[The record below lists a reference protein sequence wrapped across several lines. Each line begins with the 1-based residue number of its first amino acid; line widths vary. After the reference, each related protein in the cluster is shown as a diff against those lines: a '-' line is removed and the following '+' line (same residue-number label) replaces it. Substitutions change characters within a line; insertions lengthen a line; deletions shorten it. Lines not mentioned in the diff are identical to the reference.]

1 MKHLVA
7 QKISHTLAQRL
18 ERAILERRY
27 KPGEALPPERVLAEQ
42 LGVSRA
48 TLREAIAQLAERGLV
63 TRRQGAGTFVCEQLD
78 ERMADPW
85 AELLRRHPL
94 VQGDLLEF
102 RETLEARAAE
112 LAALRAT
119 PEDRQLLQQRCEA
132 VISAYLTPDRA
143 AQVQADVAFHRAIAD
158 ATRNPV
164 FSYLNASLMKMLQ
177 EHVQISIA
185 DLPHESV
192 HAREL
197 VRQHRALLE
206 AILRRD
212 PARARRAA
220 LAHIAYVKLR
230 LNEQLLLQQRS

>member
-7 QKISHTLAQRL
+7 QKMSHALAQRL
-18 ERAILERRY
+18 ERAILERQHP
-27 KPGEALPPERVLAEQ
+27 PGEALPPERVLAAQ
-42 LGVSRA
+42 FGVSRA

-63 TRRQGAGTFVCEQLD
+63 IRRQGAGTFVSEQLD
-78 ERMADPW
+78 ERMVDPW
-85 AELLRRHPL
+85 AEMLRRHPL

-102 RETLEARAAE
+102 REMLEAHAAE

-119 PEDRQLLQQRCEA
+119 PEDRERLQQRCDAMEA
-132 VISAYLTPDRA
+132 AYRTPDRA
-143 AQVQADVAFHRAIAD
+143 AQVRADVAFHRAIAD

-164 FSYLNASLMKMLQ
+164 FSYLSASLMKMLQ

-185 DLPHESV
+185 DLPHDSAQ
-192 HAREL
+192 AREL
-197 VRQHRALLE
+197 VCQHRALLD
-206 AILRRD
+206 AILHRN

-230 LNEQLLLQQRS
+230 LNEQLRLRQRD